1 MKYTII
7 FIASL
12 LFATQITGA
21 FGIKLGE
28 KITLDKIKV
37 LNIQK
42 NTLNIIPP
50 KTLPIFD
57 KYKIKITPISK
68 KVYEIKASKKYENSD
83 KCHTEVKKIKVI
95 LENKYGKFNTD
106 LFAVYPF
113 FTYEKNNKKIILECK
128 DNNIDYS
135 IFTIIYTDKKLEKKA
150 KEEKIILKSKNIQD
164 TL

>member
-1 MKYTII
+1 MKYSII

-28 KITLDKIKV
+28 RVTLEKIKV

-42 NTLNIIPP
+42 NILNIIPP

-68 KVYEIKASKKYENSD
+68 KIYEIKASKKYENSD
-83 KCHTEVKKIKVI
+83 KCHKEVKKIKII
-95 LENKYGKFNTD
+95 LENKYGKFNAD
-106 LFAVYPF
+106 LFAVYPL
-113 FTYEKNNKKIILECK
+113 FTYEKDNKKIILECN
-128 DNNIDYS
+128 DNSID
-135 IFTIIYTDKKLEKKA
+135 
-150 KEEKIILKSKNIQD
+150 
-164 TL
+164 